1 MPPSTIGSIKL
12 IKTNFSSLLSDD
24 EHLILLHRL
33 LFNGEPGNK
42 ASRRKDILTF
52 AGDSREQDALEV
64 LLDKWTVS
72 QLKAVM
78 KILALPSLASGSVK
92 SDHVTSL
99 AAFLHTV
106 GGSSSSSSKENN
118 EESGSDSAAGEG
130 ENDASASVSSSS
142 KKRIADEA
150 GISTETPRKK
160 RKSSF
165 KKKAEEALVV
175 NFPYLSKKPVTLGN
189 LSTDL
194 WSTRPSTMKK
204 AGWVPGDVWGGGG
217 GGGASAAEGGGG
229 GVIASGS
236 TPSNEAVSFEGFLTV
251 NETVQGIAETAGETI
266 TTATITDVK

>member
-1 MPPSTIGSIKL
+1 MPPTTLGSIKA

-33 LFNGEPGNK
+33 LFNGDAGNK

-52 AGDSREQDALEV
+52 AGDSRDQDALEG
-64 LLDKWTVS
+64 LIDKWTVN
-72 QLKAVM
+72 QIKAVM
-78 KILALPSLASGSVK
+78 KILALPNLASGSVK
-92 SDHVTSL
+92 SDHIASL
-99 AAFLHTV
+99 ASFLHTI
-106 GGSSSSSSKENN
+106 GGSNN

-130 ENDASASVSSSS
+130 ENEASASASSST
-142 KKRIADEA
+142 KKRDAGEA
-150 GISTETPRKK
+150 GISTETPRRK

-165 KKKAEEALVV
+165 KKKAEEALLAD
-175 NFPYLSKKPVTLGN
+175 FPYLSKKPVTLGN

-194 WSTRPSTMKK
+194 WSTLPSTMKK
-204 AGWVPGDVWGGGG
+204 AGWVPGHVWGGGEG
-217 GGGASAAEGGGG
+217 SSAAAEGGGGGG

>member
-33 LFNGEPGNK
+33 LINGEPGNK
-42 ASRRKDILTF
+42 ASRRKDIITL

-78 KILALPSLASGSVK
+78 KILALPSPASGSVK

-106 GGSSSSSSKENN
+106 GGSSSSKENN

-194 WSTRPSTMKK
+194 WSTLPSTMKK

-217 GGGASAAEGGGG
+217 GGGGAGG
-229 GVIASGS
+229 
-236 TPSNEAVSFEGFLTV
+236 ECCE
-251 NETVQGIAETAGETI
+251 
-266 TTATITDVK
+266 